1 MDTCRCFFM
10 DEADHIQ
17 AAEIIE
23 AAAIDEIIEKARAML
38 QAQQY
43 RAVEIWQGER
53 RLYRIGELEKSAL
66 VNSGPPPSQSPRP
79 ADAFKRPRR
88 CPSSA
93 TAAKVRRPAHR
104 NHP

>member
-53 RLYRIGELEKSAL
+53 RLYRIGEREKSAL
-66 VNSGPPPSQSPRP
+66 VNSGPLPSQSPRP
-79 ADAFKRPRR
+79 AAAFKRPRR
-88 CPSSA
+88 FPSRT
-93 TAAKVRRPAHR
+93 TAAKVRRPARR